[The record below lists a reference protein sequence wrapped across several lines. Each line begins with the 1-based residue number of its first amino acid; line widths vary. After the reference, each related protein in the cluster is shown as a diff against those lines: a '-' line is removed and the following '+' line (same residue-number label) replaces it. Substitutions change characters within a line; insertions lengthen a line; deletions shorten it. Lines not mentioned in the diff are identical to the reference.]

1 MFFEGC
7 LPKVLPRPVR
17 NVLLRIANVAMV
29 RLRGNTTQKNYVQ
42 LFMTEVPII

>member
-7 LPKVLPRPVR
+7 LPKVLPGPVR

-29 RLRGNTTQKNYVQ
+29 RLRGNTAQKNMFNS
-42 LFMTEVPII
+42 FMTEVPII